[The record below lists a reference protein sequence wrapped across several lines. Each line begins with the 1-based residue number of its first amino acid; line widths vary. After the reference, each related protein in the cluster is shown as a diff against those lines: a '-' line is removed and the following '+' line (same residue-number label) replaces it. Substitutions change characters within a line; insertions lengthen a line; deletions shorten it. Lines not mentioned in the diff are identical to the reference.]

1 MAERLSRS
9 RQRLAPW
16 IEANVIATDGPNAG
30 ARVRLESWQR
40 GVLQAIDG
48 RRFQAIAIRG
58 PSQVGKTL
66 LSVGVATRCAID
78 GDGALAATA
87 TGHGALDFGRRLDA
101 VLEASPELAGHFVE
115 AGSGRGKR
123 SRWNQRET
131 VDGLGWLGI
140 ATAGSPS
147 GLASR
152 TARVLIADE
161 LARWPAR
168 VTKSGEGSPLALA
181 RARLADWGDR
191 GKLIAI
197 SSPTLTGD
205 AICALHDVG
214 DRRRLHV
221 RCPACREYSTL
232 EWDSVTSREQGQV
245 PHVACQRCGA
255 LHSEAARRRMLRG
268 AKWIA
273 TVTAED
279 ETVASFAL
287 SRLDSRRAT
296 LAQVCQRWREAR
308 RESERDPSA
317 WQTFANTVAGMPGAV
332 GTVDVDQ
339 LMQRREANPNLRGLL
354 QVTAGVDCQCD
365 RLVVV
370 AVGWRADDTGALL
383 MAESVIGDP
392 TDAAV
397 WEQLA
402 ARLAHLPLPAACV
415 GVDAGFSTGSVKSAC
430 GLRRKWIPT
439 VGRAGVGPVAAPI
452 GPKGI
457 AVVRTDAANAEWHGL
472 AKTGRLTLP
481 AWMDRAA
488 VREMFC
494 SEAQVVERGR
504 AVWRPVPGQRQ
515 NHYLDAGR
523 LSLWA
528 HRFRPPAARTAPVFG
543 VVGAPAA

>member
-1 MAERLSRS
+1 MAERISRS

-16 IEANVIATDGPNAG
+16 IEANVIATDGPDASE
-30 ARVRLESWQR
+30 RVRLEPWQR

-48 RRFQAIAIRG
+48 TRYQTIVIRG

-115 AGSGRGKR
+115 AGSGRGRR

-131 VDGLGWLGI
+131 MNGLGWLGI

-168 VTKSGEGSPLALA
+168 VTSSGEGSPLALA

-191 GKLIAI
+191 GKLVAI
-197 SSPTLTGD
+197 SSPTLPED
-205 AICALHDVG
+205 AICALHDAG

-221 RCPACREYSTL
+221 RCPACREHTTL
-232 EWDSVTSREQGQV
+232 QWDAVTSREQGET
-245 PHVACQRCGA
+245 PRIACQRCGSLLA
-255 LHSEAARRRMLRG
+255 DAARRRALRG

-273 TVTAED
+273 TVTPED
-279 ETVASFAL
+279 ATVASFAL

-308 RESERDPSA
+308 RESERDPAA
-317 WQTFANTVAGMPGAV
+317 WQVFANTVCGSPSSPGA
-332 GTVDVDQ
+332 VDVDQ
-339 LMQRREANPNLRGLL
+339 LLQRRVEPSAAGVV
-354 QVTAGVDCQCD
+354 QVTVGVDVQAD

-370 AVGWRADDTGALL
+370 AVGWRGDDTGAIL

-392 TDAAV
+392 CEASV
-397 WEQLA
+397 WEGFA
-402 ARLAHLPLPAACV
+402 GRLELLPLPPAVV
-415 GVDAGFSTGSVKSAC
+415 GVDAGYSTGSVQAAC
-430 GLRRKWIPT
+430 ALRRRWVPC
-439 VGRAGVGPVAAPI
+439 VGRAGAGPIASPI
-452 GPKGI
+452 GQKGI
-457 AVVRTDAANAEWHGL
+457 AVVKTDAANAEWHAL
-472 AKTGRLTLP
+472 AKSGRLDVP
-481 AWMDRAA
+481 MFMDRAA
-488 VREMFC
+488 IREMFG
-494 SEAQVVERGR
+494 SEALTVVRGR
-504 AVWRPVPGQRQ
+504 AGWAPIRGQRQ
-515 NHYLDAGR
+515 NHLLDAGR
-523 LSLWA
+523 LALWG
-528 HRFRPPAARTAPVFG
+528 HRFAPPAARSRPVFG